1 MPLTLEVPKPVSHS
15 PEIHARLL
23 ARIPETTGY
32 ELHEWFDI
40 LERGPALTN
49 CLERA
54 HWLSDEYGLSHG
66 YATAIVQE
74 FDRRRRSHTPIP
86 SPRSDGTA
94 ARS

>member
-1 MPLTLEVPKPVSHS
+1 MPVSHS

-23 ARIPETTGY
+23 ARIPDTTGY

-54 HWLSDEYGLSHG
+54 HWLADEYGLTHG

-74 FDRRRRSHTPIP
+74 FDRRRRSHTPVP
-86 SPRSDGTA
+86 QPRS
-94 ARS
+94 